1 MSVHI
6 VPMRWWHIEALLPIE
21 DELFGAEQWPAAT
34 FWSELAEVSTRYYR
48 VLTDGEEIVGYGG
61 LCTYGDESWVQNI
74 AVRRDHQGRG
84 LGALL
89 LDDLL
94 AEAARRRSVH
104 VALEVRADN
113 VTAQR
118 LYARRGFEQ
127 VAVRRGYYQ
136 PSNTDALVMV
146 REGSARA

>member
-1 MSVHI
+1 
-6 VPMRWWHIEALLPIE
+6 MRWWHIERLEPIE
-21 DELFGAEQWPAAT
+21 LELFGAERWPAAT

-48 VLTDGEEIVGYGG
+48 VLIDGDDVIGYSG
-61 LCTYGDESWVQNI
+61 LCSYGEESWVQNI
-74 AVRRDHQGRG
+74 AVTGSRQGQG

-94 AEAARRRSVH
+94 AEAERLRSVH

-113 VTAQR
+113 VRAQR

-146 REGSARA
+146 REDNGSA